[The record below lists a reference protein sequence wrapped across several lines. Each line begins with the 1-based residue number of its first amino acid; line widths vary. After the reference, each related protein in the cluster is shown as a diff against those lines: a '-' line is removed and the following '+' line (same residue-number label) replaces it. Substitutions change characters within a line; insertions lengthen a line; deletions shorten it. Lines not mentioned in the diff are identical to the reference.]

1 MRKLWRGIV
10 RTVFWSYER
19 GSWPYDV
26 MVLAILAFVLL
37 TPRNWFHDH
46 PQVNTPRQ
54 NSVRLI
60 SEGPDRTRIYR
71 IDVALLLEP
80 QKNASKE
87 NLELET
93 QVRYVL
99 RRNVDDLK
107 KQTFEVAQ
115 IVAVRGNDGSVESY
129 DVTVRR

>member
-1 MRKLWRGIV
+1 MHKLWRGIV

-37 TPRNWFHDH
+37 TPRNWFHDQ
-46 PQVNTPRQ
+46 PPANSRQQ

-60 SEGPDRTRIYR
+60 SQGPDKMRVYR
-71 IDVALLLEP
+71 IDAVLLDP
-80 QKNASKE
+80 QNNATKE
-87 NLELET
+87 KPELET
-93 QVRYVL
+93 RARDVL
-99 RRNVDDLK
+99 RRNVGDLSN
-107 KQTFEVAQ
+107 QTFEVAQ
-115 IVAVRGNDGSVESY
+115 IVAVRASDGSVRSY

>member
-37 TPRNWFHDH
+37 TPRNWFHDQ
-46 PQVNTPRQ
+46 PQPDPQ
-54 NSVRLI
+54 KSSVRLI
-60 SEGPDRTRIYR
+60 SEGPDQTRIYR
-71 IDVALLLEP
+71 IHADLLDP
-80 QKNASKE
+80 QKNTSEQDPQLQQKAHD
-87 NLELET
+87 
-93 QVRYVL
+93 VL
-99 RRNVDDLK
+99 SRHVGDLK
-107 KQTFEVAQ
+107 SQTFEVAQ
-115 IVAVRGNDGSVESY
+115 VVAVRGSDGTVQSY